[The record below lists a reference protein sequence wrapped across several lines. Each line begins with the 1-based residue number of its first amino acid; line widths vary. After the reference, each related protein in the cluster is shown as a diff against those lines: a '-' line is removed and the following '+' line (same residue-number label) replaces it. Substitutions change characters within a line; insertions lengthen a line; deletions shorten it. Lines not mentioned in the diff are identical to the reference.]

1 MSLNI
6 DNQNIPDSKKK
17 YAVCIYGQLRAV
29 FTIYENFNRY
39 LINELGADLYILAQD
54 TKTDYINLFH
64 TENKLIYQQPD
75 VRNIFINYNL
85 LTQRNNYIIDACLQ
99 VYYNFHKINEIFGDI
114 LENKYEYIILT
125 RSDYLHICPFPN
137 ILNICN
143 NTDLFWCYDGHEW
156 GGVNITLVCIPSKYI
171 REYLS
176 SFYNY
181 LQDSNNINYLNT
193 LDLNAELF
201 AKLLFD
207 KFNWKIG
214 KIEPNAFITATNL
227 YEVTTWSAIS
237 YCPKKKVY
245 YKYSDQ
251 LKRAFHSLQKYDNHF
266 SWCIHDTTHILL
278 KKKMS
283 RKIVLYILISLFLLI
298 LIGII
303 IYIAKHNRAA
313 PPWS

>member
-6 DNQNIPDSKKK
+6 ENQKPKK
-17 YAVCIYGQLRAV
+17 YAVCIYGQLRAGC
-29 FTIYENFNRY
+29 TIYENFNKY
-39 LINELGADLYILAQD
+39 LINELGADLYMVVQD
-54 TKTDYINLFH
+54 TKIDHINLFH
-64 TENKLIYQQPD
+64 TENKLIYQPPD
-75 VRNIFINYNL
+75 VRNVFINYNL
-85 LTQRNNYIIDACLQ
+85 LTQRNNYISYGCLQ

-125 RSDYLHICPFPN
+125 RSDYLHIFPFPN

-193 LDLNAELF
+193 LDINAELF
-201 AKLLFD
+201 AKIIFD

-214 KIEPNAFITATNL
+214 KIEPNAFITATNFHEL
-227 YEVTTWSAIS
+227 TTCGSIIS
-237 YCPKKKVY
+237 YCLNKNVY
-245 YKYSDQ
+245 YKYPDQ
-251 LKRAFHSLQKYDNHF
+251 LQRAFNSLQKYENHF
-266 SWCIHDTTHILL
+266 TWCIHNITYLLL
-278 KKKMS
+278 KEK
-283 RKIVLYILISLFLLI
+283 
-298 LIGII
+298 
-303 IYIAKHNRAA
+303 N
-313 PPWS
+313 